1 MLTCLT
7 AERSSHS
14 TRDVCGESFR
24 GENSEIFYWESLGA
38 DFTLQSLHALLA
50 LQEYTEP
57 LNQSL
62 IYIGIFESHH

>member
-14 TRDVCGESFR
+14 TRDVYGASFR

-38 DFTLQSLHALLA
+38 DFALRSLLALLA
-50 LQEYTEP
+50 LHEYTEP
-57 LNQSL
+57 FNQSL
-62 IYIGIFESHH
+62 IHIGIFKSHH

>member
-14 TRDVCGESFR
+14 TRDVYGESFC

-38 DFTLQSLHALLA
+38 HFALRSLLALLA
-50 LQEYTEP
+50 LPEYTEP

-62 IYIGIFESHH
+62 ILIGIFESHY